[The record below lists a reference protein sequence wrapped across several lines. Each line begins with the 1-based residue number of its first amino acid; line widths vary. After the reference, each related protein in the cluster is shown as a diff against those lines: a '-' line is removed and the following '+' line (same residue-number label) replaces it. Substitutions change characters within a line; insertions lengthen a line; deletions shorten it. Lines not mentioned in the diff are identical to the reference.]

1 MAKQKDT
8 NAEYHSNSAISRSSL
23 FQMSRSPAHF
33 KYAMENKEQETD
45 ALRFGTMFHT
55 FVLEPELFEK
65 NYVFVDKIG
74 RRTKE
79 GKALFEEIAESGKQ
93 IVTAE
98 EFETISA
105 MRDSID
111 NNKYAMALLKGK
123 KEISY
128 YWQDEMTGIEC
139 KCRPD
144 CITPIGD
151 LNIIVDLKSCTNA
164 ETTAFMKDALKFGYD
179 LQSAQYKTGV
189 ELIEG
194 KPHKFVFIAVE
205 KTAPYGLNILEAD
218 EIFIRKGYDDF
229 RTYLGMLKHC
239 RDTDNWYSYTGETGR
254 PNVLN
259 LPAWLIKDYE

>member
-1 MAKQKDT
+1 MKKQKDT
-8 NAEYHSNSAISRSSL
+8 NAEYHNNSAVSRSSL
-23 FQMSRSPAHF
+23 FQMSRSCAHF
-33 KYAMENKEQETD
+33 KYAMENKGKEID

-65 NYVFVDKIG
+65 NYVLVDKID

-79 GKALFEEIAESGKQ
+79 GKELYKEIVESGKQ
-93 IVTAE
+93 IISSE
-98 EFETISA
+98 EFETINA
-105 MRDSID
+105 MRESIYS
-111 NNKYAMALLKGK
+111 NKYATALLKGE

-128 YWQDEMTGIEC
+128 YWKDEMTGIEC

-144 CITPIGD
+144 CITSIGD
-151 LNIIVDLKSCTNA
+151 LNIIIDLKSCTNA
-164 ETTAFMKDALKFGYD
+164 ETMAFMKDALKFGYD

-189 ELIEG
+189 DLIEG

>member
-1 MAKQKDT
+1 MGKQKDT

-33 KYAMENKEQETD
+33 KYAMENKGQETD

-65 NYVFVDKIG
+65 KYVLISKID

-79 GKALFEEIAESGKQ
+79 GKALFEQIAESGKQ
-93 IVTAE
+93 IVTTE
-98 EFETISA
+98 EFETINA
-105 MRDSID
+105 MRESIYS
-111 NNKYAMALLKGK
+111 NKYAMALLKGE

-128 YWQDEMTGIEC
+128 YWQDEMTGIDC

-189 ELIEG
+189 ELIES

-229 RTYLGMLKHC
+229 RTYLGTLKHC
-239 RDTDNWYSYTGETGR
+239 RETDNWYSYTGETGR

>member
-1 MAKQKDT
+1 MRKIKDT
-8 NAEYHSNSAISRSSL
+8 AAEYHDNGALNRSSL
-23 FQMSRSPAHF
+23 FLMSKSPAHF
-33 KYAMENKEQETD
+33 KYSLENKEETE
-45 ALRFGTMFHT
+45 ALRFGKLFHT
-55 FVLEPELFEK
+55 FILEPECFDDR
-65 NYVFVDKIG
+65 YVVVDID

-79 GKALFEEIAESGKQ
+79 GKATALQIAESGR
-93 IVTAE
+93 
-98 EFETISA
+98 ETVSTVELA
-105 MRDSID
+105 SLNEMKKSIFA
-111 NNKYAMALLKGK
+111 NKYASALLRGE

-151 LNIIVDLKSCTNA
+151 LNIIVDLKSCDNA
-164 ETTAFMKDALKFGYD
+164 STEEFMRAALRYGYD

-189 ELIEG
+189 ELVEG

-205 KTAPYGLNILEAD
+205 KKPPYALNILEAD

-229 RTYLGMLKHC
+229 RTYLGILKYC
-239 RDTDNWYSYTGETGR
+239 RETDNWYSYTGETGR

-259 LPAWLIKDYE
+259 LPAWLIKEYE